1 MGTQENSVIIYS
13 KEDCMPCCKMKKIV
27 CEVIIDMFK
36 DLDITIK
43 FISNKESIKYIDV
56 FPTIVFVKQ
65 QNVVGVTQ
73 GIAPKQ
79 LIINELN
86 KLKE

>member
-1 MGTQENSVIIYS
+1 MDTQENNVIIYS
-13 KEDCMPCCKMKKIV
+13 KEDCMPCVKMKKIV
-27 CEVIIDMFK
+27 CELIIDMFK

-43 FISNKESIKYIDV
+43 FISNKESIKSIDV
-56 FPTIVFVKQ
+56 FPTIVFVKKQ
-65 QNVVGVTQ
+65 HVVGITQ
-73 GIAPKQ
+73 GISPKQ